1 MRAPKYRA
9 WHTKSGRFAKDGE
22 LFLIIDSK
30 NYNLYSVDFDNFR
43 LENDNYILMQSTG
56 LKDKYGIEMFEGDIC
71 KVHKFRQ
78 GVVGGNC
85 VLVEFEEEMVC
96 VVEKATVE
104 PRIYPLEWFLRDV
117 ADDERPT
124 NHWFSSGLN
133 EESYEVIGNIYEN
146 PELCKR

>member
-56 LKDKYGIEMFEGDIC
+56 LKDKYGIEMFEGDIVKHHNDILSTVFYSTSHC
-71 KVHKFRQ
+71 AYLLQ
-78 GVVGGNC
+78 DINGNRNKC
-85 VLVEFEEEMVC
+85 QFDKLGN
-96 VVEKATVE
+96 
-104 PRIYPLEWFLRDV
+104 Y
-117 ADDERPT
+117 
-124 NHWFSSGLN
+124 SSLWI
-133 EESYEVIGNIYEN
+133 EVIGNIYEN
-146 PELCKR
+146 PKLLEVEDES